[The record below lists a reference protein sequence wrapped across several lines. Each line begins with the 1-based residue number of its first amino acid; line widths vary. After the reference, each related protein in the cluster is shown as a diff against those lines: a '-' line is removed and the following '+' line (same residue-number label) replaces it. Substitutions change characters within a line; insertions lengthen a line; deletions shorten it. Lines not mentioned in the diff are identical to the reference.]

1 MQDDVPYP
9 TPPDPLAGRESE
21 FGDMPPD
28 EQSPDERLPDDLGEL
43 PPVEP
48 PSAGFIVQL
57 FLVPALIVSVVIG
70 VYLLF
75 GQLASSEQD
84 WRKQLTDIRS
94 DNPHVRWRGAL
105 GLAQMLQADATADGV
120 RLVENRDVATEMAGL
135 LKDSLDRASAS
146 EDDFKQ
152 QEFLTR
158 TLGLI
163 DVSDITFP
171 VLVSA
176 MDAAED
182 REVRKNAIASLATA
196 AYRLHEA
203 GKSFEESEVVAGM
216 IVATG
221 DADSMIRHVATYSLG
236 VFDTP
241 AAEERLDVLLGHSDE
256 LTRMNAAVALAR
268 HGSLAGL
275 PVFEGVLRS
284 CGSPGSAAEIS
295 SSDTDTTS
303 PADTTNA
310 AAMQFEA
317 TLKVTNTIKALS
329 ALSGQLD
336 TESKDRLVA
345 LLTPI
350 AEDHA
355 DALLRVEAQ
364 QLLMQLKTVP

>member
-21 FGDMPPD
+21 FG
-28 EQSPDERLPDDLGEL
+28 ELSPDERLPDGLGEL

-135 LKDSLDRASAS
+135 LQDSLDRASAS

-163 DVSDITFP
+163 DVHDVTFP

-176 MDAAED
+176 MNSVED

-196 AYRLHEA
+196 ANRLHEQ
-203 GKSFEESEVVAGM
+203 GKSFDEGE
-216 IVATG
+216 IVAEIIAASG
-221 DADSMIRHVATYSLG
+221 DSDSMIRHLATYSLG
-236 VFDTP
+236 LFDAP
-241 AAEERLDVLLGHSDE
+241 AAEERLEVLLGHGDE
-256 LTRMNAAVALAR
+256 LTRMNAAIALAR
-268 HGSLAGL
+268 LGSLAGM

-284 CGSPGSAAEIS
+284 CGSPGAAAES
-295 SSDTDTTS
+295 SPSDADVDSTDATE
-303 PADTTNA
+303 A
-310 AAMQFEA
+310 AARQFES
-317 TLKVTNTIKALS
+317 TLKVTNTLKALS

-336 TESKDRLVA
+336 TETMERLAA
-345 LLTPI
+345 LLIPI
-350 AEDHA
+350 ADDHA

-364 QLLMQLKTVP
+364 ELLMQLQAAR